1 MRNILTLALI
11 LPGTAF
17 GETFQ
22 PPLPEVQSAT
32 AEFSYAIA
40 SIAFIATLAM
50 AQFLIRKR

>member
-1 MRNILTLALI
+1 MRNLLI
-11 LPGTAF
+11 FVSLLPGTAF
-17 GETFQ
+17 GEVFQ